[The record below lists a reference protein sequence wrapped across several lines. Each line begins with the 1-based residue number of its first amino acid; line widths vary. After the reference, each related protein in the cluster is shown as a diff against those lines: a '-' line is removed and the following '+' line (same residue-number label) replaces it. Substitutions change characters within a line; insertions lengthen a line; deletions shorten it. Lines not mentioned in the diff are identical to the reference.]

1 MIWKRYQN
9 ELIVGFAF
17 LLLLIS
23 MGYKSM
29 QTSARTEM
37 AESMQSSVSEFKE
50 LLVLQKRWGNKQTS
64 KKVDKLRTLAPA
76 AKVVW
81 QKKGKK
87 LSVSYK
93 GLNAKELNKV
103 VTSILNLPVQ
113 LDHISLVNQNGKYNL
128 ELKCKW

>member
-50 LLVLQKRWGNKQTS
+50 LLVLQKRWANKQTS

-93 GLNAKELNKV
+93 GLDAKELNKI

-113 LDHISLVNQNGKYNL
+113 LEHISLVNQNGKYNL